1 MLDKLH
7 SHVVCL
13 GDADRSSRIRSL
25 NFLSRELFKAAVPM
39 DTSSRFIAE
48 HLIDALVERLVSD
61 PVEKCRELAMSI
73 IESSAREVRLEDLAT
88 LGKRVIP
95 AACPRLGR
103 RLSREPVEEL
113 RLRLI
118 ELCSTIFVR
127 CAVELELECG
137 DLAEYFVPSLIESLA
152 DTYPEAKRAAIIAVS
167 NVSRVAPDGVHVFL
181 TDLAQ
186 GLVANLTHQH
196 AKTRTAVLVS
206 LANVMRASSI
216 SDLFPQVLH
225 KVVLPALNNASLD
238 RSASVRTQLAQSLGS
253 LLVYNYGASRGGSL
267 AAVTSV
273 KSLLAFDVE
282 ILAALIAIVADETK
296 QVSARAVAE
305 LNAAAL
311 RWHLSPSKAASNSSP
326 EYLGACQKL
335 SSKFI
340 NSLGSSGIVSAHLVS
355 SVAAQ
360 LVGSHFS
367 ELLNIKLMRMN
378 HWMPAT
384 RASGARALAVLT
396 IVAKHAV
403 NNSPS
408 ELRGLIPEFSKL
420 LTADNMAVQ
429 NDGRIAL
436 YALFATLSDCAPVL
450 EGLTTFMTGSK
461 ATISRTSAIDIIS
474 ILLSATRPECV
485 ASHVGK
491 IVHMLSVHAERN
503 SEERHVAKFN
513 VSLSYIDAPD
523 MSLWRAIGSLL
534 SLEPELGENALVAL
548 VRTLLLSPTFSTL
561 LANPKPSAADTL
573 AVHAIFFLVEQ
584 TNSVSLSTLAETH
597 LDALIAYLPE
607 VPPCYEAGSAA
618 WVLVDALVRLCPNA
632 VTSALSSTVGQVL
645 LTHAKP
651 TSNSTPEAN
660 ISALCLLHALVL
672 ADARSLLSRDNVSI
686 ILDRHIVVPRG
697 GTKLSECPQLG
708 VIVPNVVWSA
718 GHMAATARKSAL
730 ALLHALLQAEVASA
744 GMKQGTWLVHSASKL
759 FPVLRSS
766 LEEFDTSSREISL
779 SCLASLFKLLPH
791 ACLEHTEI
799 DLLYPALIKRLD
811 DSIDRVRVEACA
823 TLTEFFRVAM
833 PQILGVALEYCAE
846 HLLIHLDDPSLEIQ
860 SSVFGT
866 VSALAC
872 LDESAA
878 SVIANKIRGVQ
889 ASHRDPALCDKLIQG
904 MSARR

>member
-1 MLDKLH
+1 
-7 SHVVCL
+7 
-13 GDADRSSRIRSL
+13 
-25 NFLSRELFKAAVPM
+25 
-39 DTSSRFIAE
+39 
-48 HLIDALVERLVSD
+48 
-61 PVEKCRELAMSI
+61 
-73 IESSAREVRLEDLAT
+73 
-88 LGKRVIP
+88 
-95 AACPRLGR
+95 
-103 RLSREPVEEL
+103 
-113 RLRLI
+113 
-118 ELCSTIFVR
+118 
-127 CAVELELECG
+127 
-137 DLAEYFVPSLIESLA
+137 
-152 DTYPEAKRAAIIAVS
+152 
-167 NVSRVAPDGVHVFL
+167 
-181 TDLAQ
+181 
-186 GLVANLTHQH
+186 
-196 AKTRTAVLVS
+196 
-206 LANVMRASSI
+206 
-216 SDLFPQVLH
+216 
-225 KVVLPALNNASLD
+225 
-238 RSASVRTQLAQSLGS
+238 
-253 LLVYNYGASRGGSL
+253 
-267 AAVTSV
+267 
-273 KSLLAFDVE
+273 
-282 ILAALIAIVADETK
+282 
-296 QVSARAVAE
+296 
-305 LNAAAL
+305 
-311 RWHLSPSKAASNSSP
+311 LSPSKAASNSSP

-474 ILLSATRPECV
+474 ILLSKELVPSATRPTLLGATRPECV

-686 ILDRHIVVPRG
+686 ILDR
-697 GTKLSECPQLG
+697 

-718 GHMAATARKSAL
+718 GHMAATAR
-730 ALLHALLQAEVASA
+730 EVRRL
-744 GMKQGTWLVHSASKL
+744 KETQH
-759 FPVLRSS
+759 
-766 LEEFDTSSREISL
+766 EI
-779 SCLASLFKLLPH
+779 H
-791 ACLEHTEI
+791 
-799 DLLYPALIKRLD
+799 
-811 DSIDRVRVEACA
+811 
-823 TLTEFFRVAM
+823 
-833 PQILGVALEYCAE
+833 
-846 HLLIHLDDPSLEIQ
+846 
-860 SSVFGT
+860 
-866 VSALAC
+866 
-872 LDESAA
+872 
-878 SVIANKIRGVQ
+878 
-889 ASHRDPALCDKLIQG
+889 
-904 MSARR
+904 